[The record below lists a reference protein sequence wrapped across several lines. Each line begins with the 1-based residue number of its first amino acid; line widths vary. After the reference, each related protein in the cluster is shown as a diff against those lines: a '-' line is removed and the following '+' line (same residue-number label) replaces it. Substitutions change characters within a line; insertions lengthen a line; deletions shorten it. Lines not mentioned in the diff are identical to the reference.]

1 MVQFL
6 GGSGGPEIESMD
18 SQFLLH
24 NRFHWI
30 AVVYVMK
37 SRSVEKGREYR
48 KMKVELQLQKESKLQ
63 IVVKVLEYY

>member
-24 NRFHWI
+24 NITVFI
-30 AVVYVMK
+30 
-37 SRSVEKGREYR
+37 E
-48 KMKVELQLQKESKLQ
+48 
-63 IVVKVLEYY
+63 

>member
-6 GGSGGPEIESMD
+6 GGSGGPEIES
-18 SQFLLH
+18 QFFAFLL
-24 NRFHWI
+24 RFHWI
-30 AVVYVMK
+30 AVVYVME

>member
-1 MVQFL
+1 M
-6 GGSGGPEIESMD
+6 E
-18 SQFLLH
+18 
-24 NRFHWI
+24 
-30 AVVYVMK
+30 

>member
-30 AVVYVMK
+30 AVVYVME
-37 SRSVEKGREYR
+37 SVEKGREYR